1 MVHVP
6 AAPWMTESEIQ
17 LFARWLPFGCIA
29 LEFGVGG
36 STRFFLKM
44 GGLSL
49 PLLKVTGPGGK
60 AFLRTHFWPFL
71 LKMGG

>member
-36 STRFFLKM
+36 STRFF
-44 GGLSL
+44 
-49 PLLKVTGPGGK
+49 
-60 AFLRTHFWPFL
+60 F
-71 LKMGG
+71 